1 MSGTLNSIYNNATF
15 ALHLHTEDLV
25 RLQEQAATGSRINRP
40 SDDPS
45 AGYRVLRLD
54 SQVRSLENYID
65 NLSEVTSTL
74 EISLTVVEDM
84 ISIFTGVRTTLT
96 QITSDIYDE
105 EGRQRTAEQIDDMLE
120 QMVVLANSERM
131 DQHLFGGCNTGA
143 APYLVERTDGRITRV
158 TYQGS
163 TDVRNIEVAPGVQ
176 ASAFN
181 VGDNVFSLNNRSA
194 PIFLDGNTG
203 VAAGTG
209 TSSVDGYVWLEIT
222 EPVAGT
228 YRLSIDG
235 GNSYVDVAVPPG
247 STNTMVTHADTGEVL
262 YVDTTGISSTG
273 VELVSNPGTY
283 DIFNTLI
290 TARDMLQNE
299 RGLSD
304 AQLQELEED
313 LMKAVNDVNDL
324 LVQSSVSIGTK
335 IGFLDDL
342 KNSLT
347 VIKYNAEDNVT
358 RLQEADITQVAI
370 DISRRE
376 ILYQMSLAVAA
387 ELMSLS
393 LLDFIK

>member
-1 MSGTLNSIYNNATF
+1 MSGTLNSIYNNAIF
-15 ALHLHTEDLV
+15 ALDIHTEDLI

-74 EISLTVVEDM
+74 EISLAMIEDM
-84 ISIFTGVRTTLT
+84 VSSFAGAQTSLS

-105 EGRQRTAEQIDDMLE
+105 EGRKRTAEEIDGVLE
-120 QMVVLANSERM
+120 QMVTLANSDRI
-131 DQHLFGGCNTGA
+131 DQYLFGGSNTGSV
-143 APYLVERTDGRITRV
+143 PYLVERTDGKITRV

-163 TDVRNIEVAPGVQ
+163 TDVRNVEVATGVQ
-176 ASAFN
+176 ASAFY
-181 VGDNVFSLNNRSA
+181 VGDNLFHLSSRSA
-194 PIFLDGNTG
+194 PTFIGGDTG
-203 VAAGTG
+203 ATVGTG
-209 TSSVDGYVWLEIT
+209 TSSVNGYVWLEIT

-235 GNSYVDVAVPPG
+235 GTSYVDVAIPPG
-247 STNTMVTHADTGEVL
+247 DTNTMVTHAETGEVL
-262 YVDTTGISSTG
+262 YVDTTGINSTG
-273 VELVSNPGTY
+273 VELVSIPGTY

-290 TARDMLQNE
+290 TVRDMLENE

-304 AQLQELEED
+304 AQLQELEGD
-313 LMKAVNDVNDL
+313 LLEAMNDINNL
-324 LVQSSVSIGTK
+324 LVQSSVSVGTK
-335 IGFLDDL
+335 TGFLEDL
-342 KNSLT
+342 KDSLT
-347 VIKYNAEDNVT
+347 LIKYNAEDDVT

-376 ILYQMSLAVAA
+376 ILYEMSLVVAA

-393 LLDFIK
+393 LLDYI